1 MPAGKPSQ
9 SNAMLFTVIIFV
21 ALFIISTSFA
31 VIFYIKSGEY
41 KAQADDAE
49 REMDAF
55 ANRSEQSKIGSL
67 VGKPLKGKS
76 VLGTMVTYLDD
87 MVEAV
92 TGTGPEETTAAVK
105 VNQANMK
112 INEVLE
118 PLKDRLTGATG
129 PRGVDLVET
138 VRQLTAEL
146 DALNLS
152 ARSTESQLNNVQDD
166 FDLAVKNFSIE
177 EQKLIEEKNRYQAE
191 ANRVQEDYDDLKKL
205 MEESADEQIQIAMD
219 KVERSDD
226 KLLQRTTQLQAI
238 QQELDDTKKELGL
251 ALNRLEDI
259 KPRPDVDVPAFE
271 PDARI
276 VKIDMET
283 NVVYLDIGSDDHVY
297 RGLTFSVY
305 DQSAPIPED
314 GKGKAE
320 IEVFYVGRNVCGAQ
334 INSSSTKNAI
344 VPEDIVVNL
353 IWDSETSNTFV
364 VAGDFDFDG
373 NGRPEQN
380 GFEKIEQ
387 LIERWGG
394 RTVDDISIETDFMVA
409 GTRPPTPPKPSVET
423 LELDPDAGQKY
434 DIAMQKVQDYDML
447 LRKARELNVPVFN
460 RKRFMHMTGYDS
472 LARRASPFSSPP
484 PASVS
489 AGGSY

>member
-9 SNAMLFTVIIFV
+9 SNAMLYTVITFV
-21 ALFIISTSFA
+21 ALFIISTSCA
-31 VIFYIKSGEY
+31 VIFYIKSEEY
-41 KAQADDAE
+41 NMQARDVE
-49 REMDAF
+49 REMNAF
-55 ANRSEQSKIGSL
+55 ANRSEQGKISAL
-67 VGKPLKGKS
+67 VGKSLKGKS

-87 MVEAV
+87 MVEAI
-92 TGTGPEETTAAVK
+92 TGAGPEEITAAVK
-105 VNQANMK
+105 VNEAKVK

-118 PLKDRLTGATG
+118 PLRDRLTGATG

-146 DALNLS
+146 DALSLS
-152 ARSTESQLNNVQDD
+152 ARNIESQLNNIQDD
-166 FDLAVKNFSIE
+166 FDLAVKNFSVE
-177 EQKLIEEKNRYQAE
+177 EQMLIEDKNRYQVDAD
-191 ANRVQEDYDDLKKL
+191 RVQALYDDLKKL

-238 QQELDDTKKELGL
+238 QQELDGTKKELGL
-251 ALNRLEDI
+251 ALSRLEDI
-259 KPRPDVDVPAFE
+259 KPRPDIDVPAFE

-305 DQSAPIPED
+305 DKSAPIPED

-320 IEVFYVGRNVCGAQ
+320 IEIFYVGRNVSGAQ

-344 VPEDIVVNL
+344 VSEDLVVNL
-353 IWDSETSNTFV
+353 IWDSKTSNRFV

-373 NGRPEQN
+373 DGRPERN
-380 GFEKIEQ
+380 GLEKIEQ

-394 RTVDDISIETDFMVA
+394 RIVDDISIETDFMVA
-409 GTRPPTPPKPSVET
+409 GIRPPTPPKPSVEA

-434 DIAMQKVQDYDML
+434 DIAMQKGQNYDML
-447 LRKARELNVPVFN
+447 LRQARELNVPVFN
-460 RKRFMHMTGYDS
+460 RKRFMHLTGYES
-472 LARRASPFSSPP
+472 LARRSSPFSSPAA
-484 PASVS
+484 ASKT
-489 AGGSY
+489 AADSY

>member
-9 SNAMLFTVIIFV
+9 SNAMLYTVIIFV
-21 ALFIISTSFA
+21 ALFIISTSCA
-31 VIFYIKSGEY
+31 VIFYIKSEEY
-41 KAQADDAE
+41 KIQADDAA
-49 REMDAF
+49 REMSAF
-55 ANRSEQSKIGSL
+55 ASRSEQGKIGAM

-76 VLGTMVTYLDD
+76 VLGTMVMYIDD
-87 MVEAV
+87 LVEAV
-92 TGTGPEETTAAVK
+92 TGAGPEETTAAVK
-105 VNQANMK
+105 VNEAKMK

-118 PLKDRLTGATG
+118 PLKDQLTGATG
-129 PRGVDLVET
+129 PRGVDLIET
-138 VRQLTAEL
+138 IRQLTAEL

-152 ARSTESQLNNVQDD
+152 ARSIESQLNNIQDD
-166 FDLAVKNFSIE
+166 FDLAVKNFGIE
-177 EQKLIEEKNRYQAE
+177 EQMLIEDKNRYQAD
-191 ANRVQEDYDDLKKL
+191 ADRVQADYDDLRQL

-219 KVERSDD
+219 KVERSDE

-238 QQELDDTKKELGL
+238 QQELNETKRELGL
-251 ALNRLEDI
+251 ALSRLEGI
-259 KPRPDVDVPAFE
+259 KPRPDTDVKAFE

-276 VKIDMET
+276 VKIDIET

-320 IEVFYVGRNVCGAQ
+320 IEIFYVGRNVSGAQ

-344 VPEDIVVNL
+344 VPEDMVVNL
-353 IWDSETSNTFV
+353 IWDSETSNSFV

-373 NGRPEQN
+373 DGRPEQN

-409 GTRPPTPPKPSVET
+409 GTRPPTPSKPSVEAI
-423 LELDPDAGQKY
+423 ELDPDAGQKY
-434 DIAMQKVQDYDML
+434 DAAMQKAQNYDVL
-447 LRKARELNVPVFN
+447 LRKARDLNVPVFN
-460 RKRFMHMTGYDS
+460 RKRFMHLTGYDS
-472 LARRASPFSSPP
+472 LARRSSPF
-484 PASVS
+484 
-489 AGGSY
+489 